1 MDAEEVINQ
10 MKLDEIKERN
20 YNMQACSA
28 MTKEG
33 LNEGLEWLIKE
44 LNRKNE

>member
-1 MDAEEVINQ
+1 
-10 MKLDEIKERN
+10 MKLTEIKDRN
-20 YNMQACSA
+20 FNMQACSA

-44 LNRKNE
+44 LNEKNK